1 MEQICIEYNQENKK
15 KKTYTVLEIAVI
27 LGISQRSAYRLCN
40 TTQEFKVLF
49 LGRSIRVLK
58 ESFDNWLSS

>member
-15 KKTYTVLEIAVI
+15 KKTYTVLEVAVI
-27 LGISQRSAYRLCN
+27 LGISLRSAYRLCN

-49 LGRSIRVLK
+49 LGR
-58 ESFDNWLSS
+58 

>member
-1 MEQICIEYNQENKK
+1 MEQICVDYNPEYEM

-40 TTQEFKVLF
+40 STKEFKVLF
-49 LGRSIRVLK
+49 LGRAIRVHK
-58 ESFDNWLSS
+58 ESFDSWLSS